1 MCARGSPAVNR
12 AARRC
17 EVEQGLAAELAEVP
31 MPPSLLALNQPSTP
45 YPRNRPLFPPTQ
57 VDLWILSTHPHHR
70 S

>member
-31 MPPSLLALNQPSTP
+31 MPPSLLALNQPSIP
-45 YPRNRPLFPPTQ
+45 HPPG
-57 VDLWILSTHPHHR
+57 IGLSPHLLR
-70 S
+70 